1 MALPSAV
8 NLAGWQEHSRCPSP
22 LFHDSS
28 HGRCEQIDETAE
40 TASPLRKTKAPTP
53 PAVTRLP
60 SPSLNSS
67 IPPTSTQRAL
77 SGSMGATGLAAAFG
91 SSARLRK
98 PPPAAP
104 AARPRPAT
112 SAARRVIQPASGAR
126 SEEHTSELQSPYD
139 LVCRLLLEKKK
150 IY

>member
-60 SPSLNSS
+60 SPSSNSS
-67 IPPTSTQRAL
+67 IPPTSIQRAL
-77 SGSMGATGLAAAFG
+77 SGSMGATGLAAA
-91 SSARLRK
+91 
-98 PPPAAP
+98 
-104 AARPRPAT
+104 PRPGRQAQAGDERRPAGDPARVRGRFQLAGEALAELGPHALRALP
-112 SAARRVIQPASGAR
+112 SPREARRRVEA
-126 SEEHTSELQSPYD
+126 
-139 LVCRLLLEKKK
+139 LLLLA
-150 IY
+150 